1 MSPVEAFCVP
11 LPPKTGKNMLH
22 PRPPPIV
29 ELVSTLMNRRT
40 KNNNFMSNIYLFNFK
55 LVFRVRISRAGA
67 RGPACTKFLSLLR
80 DELPQTFRRHPLDIA
95 LPLWQYP
102 SICSPAPP
110 LGQYLSVR
118 SGDILSILHCNC
130 GSTLRYRTDHR
141 QGTRQDDRTPQL
153 SPP

>member
-1 MSPVEAFCVP
+1 
-11 LPPKTGKNMLH
+11 
-22 PRPPPIV
+22 
-29 ELVSTLMNRRT
+29 MNRRT
-40 KNNNFMSNIYLFNFK
+40 KNNNFMSNLYLFNFK

-67 RGPACTKFLSLLR
+67 RGLACTKFLSLLR
-80 DELPQTFRRHPLDIA
+80 DELPRTFRRPPLDIA

-130 GSTLRYRTDHR
+130 GSTLRSPNRSSPR
-141 QGTRQDDRTPQL
+141 NQTRRSHSATEPPI
-153 SPP
+153 SPNSDATSIFYSQCRCEN